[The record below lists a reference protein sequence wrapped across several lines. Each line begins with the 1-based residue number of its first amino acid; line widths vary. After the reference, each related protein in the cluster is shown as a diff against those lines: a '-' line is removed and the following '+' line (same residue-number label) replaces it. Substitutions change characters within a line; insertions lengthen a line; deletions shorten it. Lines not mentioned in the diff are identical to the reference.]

1 MSWDVWRVVII
12 CVGATAVIAGG
23 LRGHAAEGTATIRL
37 PITVESESPVAN
49 GATIVEVERG
59 DHLWKI
65 SRRRLDT
72 VLEREARS
80 SEVSPYWR
88 QVIEVNRAGLRSGDP
103 DLIFPGEVITLP
115 EAG

>member
-1 MSWDVWRVVII
+1 MREDAARVAVM
-12 CVGATAVIAGG
+12 CLGVIALVFGG
-23 LRGHAAEGTATIRL
+23 MARAGQPETIRV
-37 PITVESESPVAN
+37 PAVPVAASRA

-65 SRRRLDT
+65 SERRLDD
-72 VLEREARS
+72 VLGREPADT
-80 SEVSPYWR
+80 EVSPYWR

-115 EAG
+115 GAG

>member
-1 MSWDVWRVVII
+1 M
-12 CVGATAVIAGG
+12 CLGVIALVFGG
-23 LRGHAAEGTATIRL
+23 MARAGEPETIRV
-37 PITVESESPVAN
+37 PAVPVVAAARA
-49 GATIVEVERG
+49 GEVSVEVERG

-65 SRRRLDT
+65 SRRRLDV
-72 VLEREARS
+72 VLGREARS

-115 EAG
+115 GAG